1 MKTFEKIIESLNKLK
16 KLDIFG
22 GDREGLTDQ
31 EKEYLD
37 RIPKQNPYGLIGLIL
52 GGVAFTFG
60 PEYGFIPVMT
70 LIFCIGTFF
79 TFDRET
85 EDNPWTFYL
94 GITLSLIGL
103 IMYIMGEAHRL
114 IL

>member
-1 MKTFEKIIESLNKLK
+1 MKIFKKLIESLNKLK
-16 KLDIFG
+16 KVAIFG
-22 GDREGLTDQ
+22 GTSEELSDQ

-52 GGVAFTFG
+52 GGIAFVFG

-70 LIFCIGTFF
+70 LVFCMVTLF

-94 GITLSLIGL
+94 GIILALIGL
-103 IMYIMGEAHRL
+103 IMFIIGELHHL
-114 IL
+114 IF